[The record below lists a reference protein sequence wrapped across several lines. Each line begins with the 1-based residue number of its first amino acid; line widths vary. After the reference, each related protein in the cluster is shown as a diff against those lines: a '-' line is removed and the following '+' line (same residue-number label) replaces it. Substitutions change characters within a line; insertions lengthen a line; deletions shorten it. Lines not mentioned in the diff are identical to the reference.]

1 MCQFQPSA
9 QRVDADAW
17 SKRVPAACPPPT
29 PQQKSTSP
37 HHFRSAI
44 SLQPTSTGMSTTVS
58 PRRCWRQIIALLLL
72 CLFSQRALGY
82 SSYLSQSPN
91 GNSVG
96 GGLGHNNAGG
106 GGTRNA
112 YGSAFAAAGRQW
124 TRTLCLAGA
133 CSQSHSPH
141 ICSSF
146 RIPAALQLSIMRA
159 GRGNRASHCAF
170 RQRRRRAEQRL

>member
-1 MCQFQPSA
+1 MLLLFMMRHTFTGSLNEIFWRLVSSKQNPS
-9 QRVDADAW
+9 
-17 SKRVPAACPPPT
+17 P
-29 PQQKSTSP
+29 
-37 HHFRSAI
+37 HFRSAI
-44 SLQPTSTGMSTTVS
+44 SLQPTSTGMATTIS
-58 PRRCWRQIIALLLL
+58 PRHCWSQIIALLLL
-72 CLFSQRALGY
+72 CLFSQRALGH

-106 GGTRNA
+106 SGTLNA
-112 YGSAFAAAGRQW
+112 YGSAFAAAGHQW

-141 ICSSF
+141 VCSSF
-146 RIPAALQLSIMRA
+146 HIPAALQLSITRA